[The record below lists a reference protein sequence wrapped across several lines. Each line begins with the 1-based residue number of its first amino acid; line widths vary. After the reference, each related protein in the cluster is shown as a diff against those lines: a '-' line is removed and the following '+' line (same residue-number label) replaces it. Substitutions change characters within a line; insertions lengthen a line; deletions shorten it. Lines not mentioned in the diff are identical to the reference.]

1 MGSEGWKQRW
11 WGLRSRRMAHLV
23 PAGGEHPRLTP
34 QGVGSSP
41 LRGRGGGHSAHGPH
55 AHTWLS
61 HPQIWYLLEGS
72 YHVYQLFPSKA
83 WDVYINLQVLQQSS
97 LYAPNETMVT
107 LFYEDKKLYQVPR
120 WGDSVGETWG
130 SCRVADTSSRGLY
143 LPTAAGVPDRQPA
156 GQTRQEAHARG
167 AATDIPAD
175 Q

>member
-11 WGLRSRRMAHLV
+11 LGLRSRKMAHLV

-41 LRGRGGGHSAHGPH
+41 LGAGGGHSTPGPH
-55 AHTWLS
+55 AHTRLS

-72 YHVYQLFPSKA
+72 YQVYQLFPSKA
-83 WDVYINLQVLQQSS
+83 WEVYISLQVLQQSS
-97 LYAPNETMVT
+97 RYAPNETMVT
-107 LFYEDKKLYQVPR
+107 LFYEDNKLYQVPG
-120 WGDSVGETWG
+120 WGDGAGETWG
-130 SCRVADTSSRGLY
+130 SCRVADTGSRGPC

-156 GQTRQEAHARG
+156 GQARQEAHARG
-167 AATDIPAD
+167 AATDVPAD